1 MKNYYEMFTPA
12 GERACDSLVKR
23 VTKKIQG
30 TKRVTAKEIED
41 MVDKGMDKIAVK
53 HPEVGDTEPRW
64 HIRDYVDKAMADN
77 GYQKVFAA
85 W

>member
-1 MKNYYEMFTPA
+1 MKNYYEMYTPA

-41 MVDKGMDKIAVK
+41 MVEKGMEKIAVK
-53 HPEVGDTEPRW
+53 HPEVFDTEPLIYANLFW
-64 HIRDYVDKAMADN
+64 HIKSNTYLCRITNKN
-77 GYQKVFAA
+77 K
-85 W
+85 